1 MMGVGC
7 TFLGVRARMRVRVR
21 VRRVGGALLKRTQH
35 VVAYR
40 AARALPK
47 K

>member
-7 TFLGVRARMRVRVR
+7 TFLGVRARMRVR